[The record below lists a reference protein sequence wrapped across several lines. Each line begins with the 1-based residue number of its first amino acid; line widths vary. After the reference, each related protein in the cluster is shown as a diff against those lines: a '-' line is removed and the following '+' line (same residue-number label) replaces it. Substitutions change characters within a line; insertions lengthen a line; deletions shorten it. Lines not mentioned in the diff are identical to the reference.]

1 MLKIPKMRIEVTTWT
16 VIKILLAIIFTLF
29 LYYIKD
35 IILLLFVSVV
45 LAAAFAPWTDWLE
58 KRRIPRPLG
67 ILTLYLIVLVVILIT
82 IALLIPPLTKQSG
95 QLAQNFP
102 YYWQS
107 VSQSFYH
114 LQSYSQQFGLAENVQ
129 NFFSG
134 LEQNLDQAASGLI
147 NSLISFFGGIAVV
160 ILTLVLTFYLVV
172 EQNAVKKI
180 IKSFTPEERQELI
193 LQIYRRIQQR
203 LGWWLRGQVILAFI
217 IGFLAYIGLLILRVD
232 YPAILALVAGVTEI
246 IPYLGPIVGA
256 IPAVFIAFFQSPVKA
271 LLVIILYYIIQW
283 TENNVIVPK
292 VMQKATGLNP
302 IVVIVAIMIG
312 AKVAGIFGVLL
323 AVPVATALNIVVEEY
338 LAWQKEQSQA

>member
-1 MLKIPKMRIEVTTWT
+1 
-16 VIKILLAIIFTLF
+16 
-29 LYYIKD
+29 
-35 IILLLFVSVV
+35 
-45 LAAAFAPWTDWLE
+45 
-58 KRRIPRPLG
+58 
-67 ILTLYLIVLVVILIT
+67 
-82 IALLIPPLTKQSG
+82 
-95 QLAQNFP
+95 
-102 YYWQS
+102 
-107 VSQSFYH
+107 
-114 LQSYSQQFGLAENVQ
+114 
-129 NFFSG
+129 
-134 LEQNLDQAASGLI
+134 
-147 NSLISFFGGIAVV
+147 
-160 ILTLVLTFYLVV
+160 VLTFYLVV